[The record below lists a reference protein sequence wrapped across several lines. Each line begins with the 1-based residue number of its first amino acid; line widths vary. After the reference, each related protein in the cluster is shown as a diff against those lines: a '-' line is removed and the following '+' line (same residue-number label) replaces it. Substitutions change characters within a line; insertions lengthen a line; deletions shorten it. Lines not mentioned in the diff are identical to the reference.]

1 MERDDKTLV
10 NQVKAG
16 DRSAFRV
23 LVERYKQRVYGI
35 AFGILRNEDDAMD
48 ITQEAFIK
56 VHRHLERF
64 QGTSNFYTWLYRIV
78 VNLCIDQV
86 RKNSKGY
93 ATDYNDLLDHS
104 QVTNDSRGTIQ
115 GVPIPDPGRAFQ
127 QKELNE
133 QINQAVNGLSAS
145 HREVI
150 LLREVEGLSYKE
162 ISDILGIS
170 VGTVM
175 SRLHHARQN
184 LQRTL
189 RRYMTRK

>member
-64 QGTSNFYTWLYRIV
+64 QGTSNFYTWLDRIV
-78 VNLCIDQV
+78 VNLCSDQV
-86 RKNSKGY
+86 R
-93 ATDYNDLLDHS
+93 
-104 QVTNDSRGTIQ
+104 
-115 GVPIPDPGRAFQ
+115 
-127 QKELNE
+127 
-133 QINQAVNGLSAS
+133 
-145 HREVI
+145 
-150 LLREVEGLSYKE
+150 
-162 ISDILGIS
+162 
-170 VGTVM
+170 
-175 SRLHHARQN
+175 
-184 LQRTL
+184 
-189 RRYMTRK
+189 